1 MRFEWL
7 KDRRYAM
14 DFLDYVVRNLDRI
27 ASELLRHIHIIAIAV
42 PLSIGIGA
50 PIGIAIANHK
60 NLAKVVIYIASVMM
74 TIPSLALFGVMVVLL
89 APFGAGLGIPPAVI
103 ALIVYSMLPII
114 RNVVVAIR
122 AVDPEMIEAAR
133 GMGMTKAQ
141 VLFKVRLPL
150 SVPIIMAGIRN
161 AAVMGIAVTTIAY
174 LVGARG
180 LGYFIFSGLSR
191 ARLDMILVGAILV
204 SAMGIG
210 TNYGLMKLEHF
221 LTPRGVRLERQ
232 ENR

>member
-27 ASELLRHIHIIAIAV
+27 GSELLRHIHIIAIAV

>member
-1 MRFEWL
+1 MGF
-7 KDRRYAM
+7 
-14 DFLDYVVRNLDRI
+14 FDYVLRNLDRI
-27 ASELLRHIHIIAIAV
+27 GTELLRHIHIIALAIPLAIA
-42 PLSIGIGA
+42 IGA

-60 NLAKVVIYIASVMM
+60 TAAKVVIYIASVMM

-133 GMGMTKAQ
+133 GMGMNKAQ

-161 AAVMGIAVTTIAY
+161 AAVLGIGVTTIAY

-180 LGYFIFSGLSR
+180 LGYFIFAGLSR
-191 ARLDMILVGAILV
+191 ARLDMILVGAIIV
-204 SAMGIG
+204 SALGIG

-221 LTPRGVRLERQ
+221 ITPRGVKLERQ
-232 ENR
+232 DKR

>member
-1 MRFEWL
+1 
-7 KDRRYAM
+7 
-14 DFLDYVVRNLDRI
+14 
-27 ASELLRHIHIIAIAV
+27 
-42 PLSIGIGA
+42 
-50 PIGIAIANHK
+50 
-60 NLAKVVIYIASVMM
+60 
-74 TIPSLALFGVMVVLL
+74 
-89 APFGAGLGIPPAVI
+89 
-103 ALIVYSMLPII
+103 
-114 RNVVVAIR
+114 
-122 AVDPEMIEAAR
+122 
-133 GMGMTKAQ
+133 MGMTKAQ

>member
-1 MRFEWL
+1 ME
-7 KDRRYAM
+7 
-14 DFLDYVVRNLDRI
+14 FLDYVTRNLDRI
-27 ASELLRHIHIIAIAV
+27 VSELLRHIHIIAIAI
-42 PLSIGIGA
+42 PISIGIGA

-103 ALIVYSMLPII
+103 ALVVYSMLPII

-210 TNYGLMKLEHF
+210 TNYGLMKLEQF

>member
-1 MRFEWL
+1 
-7 KDRRYAM
+7 M
-14 DFLDYVVRNLDRI
+14 DFFDYVLRNLDRI
-27 ASELLRHIHIIAIAV
+27 GTELLRHVHIIALAIPLAIA
-42 PLSIGIGA
+42 IGA

-60 NLAKVVIYIASVMM
+60 TAAKVVIYIASVMM

-133 GMGMTKAQ
+133 GMGMNKAQ

-161 AAVMGIAVTTIAY
+161 AAVLGIGVTTIAY

-180 LGYFIFSGLSR
+180 LGYFIFAGLSR
-191 ARLDMILVGAILV
+191 ARLDMILVGAIIV
-204 SAMGIG
+204 SALGIG

-221 LTPRGVRLERQ
+221 ITPRGVKLERQ
-232 ENR
+232 DKR

>member
-1 MRFEWL
+1 
-7 KDRRYAM
+7 M

-27 ASELLRHIHIIAIAV
+27 GSELLRHIHIIAIAV

>member
-1 MRFEWL
+1 
-7 KDRRYAM
+7 M